1 MTQNAVEPTM
11 HGQFIPDG
19 IKDGAVAAALRGERI
34 YGDDFDAAAVG
45 EWFEAERD
53 GYSSLAHEDA
63 LQPVYVYGA
72 MDRNYGWRHMTSE
85 GSLKAMGLGSAFGC
99 EFETLAPRLQHVTI
113 VEPQEFYWRDEI
125 AGVPASYVSPNASGR
140 IPAQNQSFDL
150 VTAFGVLHHIPT
162 VTATVAELV
171 RVLRPGGRLMIRE
184 PITSMG
190 DWRHPRPG
198 LTARE
203 RGIPPALMEKAIA
216 EGGGQILSV
225 SYLGFGPLL
234 KLASV
239 CGIRSPWK
247 HKSFVAVDRLCC
259 QIFKGPGAY
268 HRTTTASRFA
278 PAIGYWVVTK

>member
-1 MTQNAVEPTM
+1 MTQMAADSTM
-11 HGQFIPDG
+11 RQKFIPDSFQE
-19 IKDGAVAAALRGERI
+19 ASVAAALRGERI

-72 MDRNYGWRHMTSE
+72 MDRAYGWRHLTNDRGLE
-85 GSLKAMGLGSAFGC
+85 AMGLGSAFGC
-99 EFETLAPRLQHVTI
+99 EFETLAPLLQHITI
-113 VEPQEFYWRDEI
+113 VEPQESYWRADI
-125 AGVPASYVSPNASGR
+125 VGVPASYVSPNASGR
-140 IPAQNQSFDL
+140 ITAQNHSFDL

-190 DWRHPRPG
+190 DWRRPRPG
-198 LTARE
+198 LTA
-203 RGIPPALMEKAIA
+203 IA
-216 EGGGQILSV
+216 AGGGRLLAV
-225 SYLGFGPLL
+225 NYLGFGPLL

-239 CGIRSPWK
+239 CGMTSPWK
-247 HKSFVAVDRLCC
+247 HKSFVAIDRLCC
-259 QIFKGPGAY
+259 RIFEGPGAY